1 MTARGRH
8 SQLGEGRLRGRFSAR
23 SIGVWIPATIIAVI
37 AFACFV
43 LPVMVDLP
51 EPIGGRVR
59 DANRPLF
66 SPDHLLG
73 TDLNGN
79 DMLSRLLHGG
89 RASLEIA
96 LTVNLLALVVGGFLG
111 SLSAYAKGVIDA
123 LVMRGVEILVAFPS
137 LVLVICIAQAF
148 GPTRVNTILALLALS
163 IPVFARVARVSTLRL
178 CERPF
183 IAAAQISGTRAP
195 RILLLHVA
203 PNILPQLAAVG
214 LMGIGVVIT
223 IEGAMSVLGLGTPA
237 PFPSLGN
244 MISHGQQA
252 LLIRPELV
260 LLPSGALFLTVLA
273 FSQLGEALRTRGDR
287 S

>member
-1 MTARGRH
+1 V
-8 SQLGEGRLRGRFSAR
+8 R
-23 SIGVWIPATIIAVI
+23 SLDVWMPAMIAVAI
-37 AFACFV
+37 AIACFA
-43 LPVMVDLP
+43 LPIVVDLP
-51 EPIGGRVR
+51 EPTGGRVQ
-59 DANRPLF
+59 DANTPLF
-66 SPDHLLG
+66 SPDHVFG

-96 LTVNLLALVVGGFLG
+96 LAVNLIALVVGGLLG
-111 SLSAYAKGVIDA
+111 SLSAYAKGVVDSI
-123 LVMRGVEILVAFPS
+123 VMRCVEILVAFPS

-148 GPTRVNTILALLALS
+148 GPTRVNTVLALLALS
-163 IPVFARVARVSTLRL
+163 VPVFARVARVSTLRL

-183 IAAAQISGTRAP
+183 IAAAQISGTGAA

-214 LMGIGVVIT
+214 LMGIGVIIT

-237 PFPSLGN
+237 PYPSWGN

-252 LLIRPELV
+252 LLLRPELV
-260 LLPSGALFLTVLA
+260 LLPSSALFLTVLA
-273 FSQLGEALRTRGDR
+273 FTRLGEALRARWET